1 MRTSD
6 LQAAPRAVAVAVSE
20 SQLVVTLADGRELR
34 VPLTWFPR
42 LVNATHTQR
51 CAWRLTGGGLG
62 ISWPDLD
69 EDLSVA
75 ALLDRP

>member
-6 LQAAPRAVAVAVSE
+6 LQTAPRAVTVDVSE
-20 SQLVVTLADGRELR
+20 SQLAVTLADGRELR

-42 LVNATHTQR
+42 LVKATKPQR
-51 CAWRLTGGGLG
+51 RNWHLVGGGLG

-75 ALLDRP
+75 ALLDRQ